1 MTVKLYEKDAYLVNF
16 NAVVASCRQ
25 AGGLFEVELDQTA
38 FFPEGGGQP
47 ADTGLINQAPVLDVQ
62 TVNGSIVHKTNTAFT
77 QGERVTG
84 LVNWAARFPRMQNH
98 SGEHIVS
105 GIIHARFGCNNV
117 GFHMG
122 EALMT
127 LDVDG
132 ALTAEQIALVE
143 REANDVVYANRGIS
157 ASFPPRE
164 ELEKLKYRSKRDI
177 GEDVRIIRIENC
189 DCCACCAPHVSRTGE
204 IGLIKVLNFY
214 PNKGGT
220 RIELICG
227 KDAFGDYCAMHN
239 QNAAIMRSLSA
250 KRKETA
256 EAVKRTTEV
265 LAKIRAENKALKEQL
280 AFAQTVVTKR
290 NGVVFAFAPGAGYD
304 ELRYCSNRLLEE
316 HDGVCYVFSEN
327 GGEYIYVVAGRSTDI
342 KQRVAALNTQ
352 LNGTGGGKANYAQ
365 GKVAAGKQEIMEFMK
380 SLT

>member
-1 MTVKLYEKDAYLVNF
+1 MRSNSIKPPSFPKA
-16 NAVVASCRQ
+16 AASRPTR
-25 AGGLFEVELDQTA
+25 GLS
-38 FFPEGGGQP
+38 
-47 ADTGLINQAPVLDVQ
+47 IKRRVLDVQ

-177 GEDVRIIRIENC
+177 GEDIRIIRIENC